1 MIKTSPES
9 YLNRELS
16 WLSFNQRVLD
26 LAYSTEVPLLERVK
40 FLAITAKNLD
50 EFFKVRVGGLSL
62 AIDNN
67 VDQIDISGMTIAEQ
81 LSAITQRVKQ
91 MNQDQSKVLIEQLLP
106 ELESQGICRLAVKQL
121 TDQKQA
127 FVEEIFDTEI
137 ASSVAPMVIQAGQPF
152 PLLANAKQCIC
163 VRLKRAPATM
173 LGDAKDE
180 DSSSE
185 DRFAVIPLG
194 PSLRRLIH
202 LPQDSGF
209 AFMLLEDIVGL
220 FLNKIFPEQEVLE
233 WVPFRITRNADIAL
247 NDDQMHDLLQEMTAL
262 LEARRVSKIIRV
274 EVAAPISAA
283 CLEFLKTATEVDDS
297 QVYEI
302 DGPLDLGALFGLIEI
317 GGYPNLKD
325 EPWPPKPSPD
335 FLDNPNIFETI
346 ATGDRMVLHPY
357 QQFDPVINLL
367 RAAAEDPDVIAIKQT
382 LYRTSSNSAVVEAL
396 IESAGNG
403 KQVSTIV
410 ELKARFDEARNID
423 GAKRLEQ
430 AGVDVIYGVQGLKT
444 HAKICIIVRREPR
457 GIQRYVHFGTGNY
470 NESTAKLY
478 SDVSYFTNN
487 EQLGADAV
495 MFFNAITGLSVP
507 QPLRLLSAAPIN
519 LKETLLDLIQVEI
532 ENARQDLSSAINVK
546 LNSLV
551 EKQIIDALYA
561 ASQAGVKVR
570 LNVRGI
576 CCLRPGVP
584 GLSENIEVISVVDR
598 LLEHARIFHFDH
610 GGNDLVYISSADWMG
625 RNLNRRAELLVPIE
639 DNETAQMLLAVL
651 NGYFKDNVRSSTL
664 QSDGSYKSTASA
676 GEPFRIQEHLYRQ
689 TCDQYAA
696 FTNPKAT
703 VFKAHRGESA

>member
-16 WLSFNQRVLD
+16 WLCFNQRVLD
-26 LAYSTEVPLLERVK
+26 QAYSTKVPLLERVK

-50 EFFKVRVGGLSL
+50 EFFKVRVGGLWL
-62 AIDNN
+62 ALDNN
-67 VDQIDISGMTIAEQ
+67 VDQIDISGMSIAQQ
-81 LSAITQRVKQ
+81 LDAITSRVQQ
-91 MNQDQSKVLIEQLLP
+91 MNQEQSKVLIEQLFP
-106 ELESQGICRLAVKQL
+106 ELESQGIYRLAAEQL
-121 TDQKQA
+121 DEQQRA
-127 FVEEIFDTEI
+127 VVEDVFDTEV
-137 ASSVAPMVIQAGQPF
+137 ASSVAPMMIQRGQPF

-163 VRLKRAPATM
+163 VRLNKDTASM
-173 LGDAKDE
+173 LGDDLDE
-180 DSSSE
+180 NDQHE

-194 PSLRRLIH
+194 PSLRRMIQ
-202 LPQDSGF
+202 LPHDAGYS
-209 AFMLLEDIVGL
+209 FMLLEEVVGM
-220 FLNKIFPEQEVLE
+220 FLNKIFPDQEIIE

-274 EVAAPISAA
+274 EVSGPISDA
-283 CLEFLKTATEVDDS
+283 CLEFLKAATEVEES
-297 QVYEI
+297 QVYNIE
-302 DGPLDLGALFGLIEI
+302 GPLDLGALFSLIEI

-325 EPWPPKPSPD
+325 VPWPPRPAPE

-346 ATGDRMVLHPY
+346 ATADRLILHPY

-367 RAAAEDPDVIAIKQT
+367 QAAAADPDVIAIKQT

-396 IESAGNG
+396 IDAASNG
-403 KQVSTIV
+403 KQVSAIV

-444 HAKICIIVRREPR
+444 HAKICIVVRREPR

-532 ENARQDLSSAINVK
+532 ENARQDISSAINAK

-551 EKQIIDALYA
+551 DMQIIDALYA
-561 ASQAGVKVR
+561 ASQAGVKIR

-576 CCLRPGVP
+576 CCLRPGVK
-584 GLSENIEVISVVDR
+584 GLSENIQVMSIVDR
-598 LLEHARIFHFDH
+598 LLEHSRMFHFDH

-639 DNETAQMLLAVL
+639 DETSARFLLSVL
-651 NGYFKDNVRSSTL
+651 NGYFEDNVRSSWL
-664 QSDGSYKSTASA
+664 QSDGSYQPTSSSE
-676 GEPFRIQEHLYRQ
+676 EPFRIQEHLYQ
-689 TCDQYAA
+689 QACDQYAA
-696 FTNPKAT
+696 FANPKAT